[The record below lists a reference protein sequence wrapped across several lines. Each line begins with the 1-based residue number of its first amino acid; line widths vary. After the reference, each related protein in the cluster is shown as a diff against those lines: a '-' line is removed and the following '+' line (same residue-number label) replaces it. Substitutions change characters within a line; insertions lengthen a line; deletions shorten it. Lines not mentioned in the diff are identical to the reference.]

1 MKDHWERPAAPVS
14 LDLRKIETLVKPVFG
29 GKRVLAAKRI
39 GTGFS
44 NSNYKIQLDGIDEP
58 YLLRLYRQDEEIADK
73 ELAISRLVGE
83 TIPVPDFIYADW
95 SRTKYERPW
104 AVLQW
109 KEGSL
114 LKEVLKTGT
123 NEDLASAGGSV
134 GSILAKIHSFTFPVG
149 GFFDQNLDIKEPI
162 QMGSDGFLGFMEQ
175 SLFVQSSG
183 KWLGEDLTQALWSF
197 CQKYGPLLSE
207 VKDSPVL
214 VHSDFNGL
222 NILVEQEAPGHP
234 ISAVLDWEFAF
245 AGSRYVDIANMLRYE
260 ENDSIFERHFIRS
273 YQEQGDK
280 LAHNWKLLSRL
291 EDLIAL
297 CDMLNHSTTKTPNR
311 IHDLQRLIQKTVL
324 SQPNT

>member
-1 MKDHWERPAAPVS
+1 LKDQWERPAAPVS
-14 LDLRKIETLVKPVFG
+14 LDVRKIETLVKPVFG
-29 GKRVLAAKRI
+29 GKRVLAAERI

-44 NSNYKIQLDGIDEP
+44 NCNYKIQLDGIDEP

-83 TIPVPDFIYADW
+83 TVPVPEFIYADW

-114 LKEVLKTGT
+114 LSHVMKAGT
-123 NEDLASAGGSV
+123 DEDLAAAGASA
-134 GSILAKIHSFTFPVG
+134 GSILARIHAYPFPAA
-149 GFFDQNLDIKEPI
+149 GFFDKNLDIKQPLE
-162 QMGSDGFLGFMEQ
+162 MGSDGFLGFMEQ

-197 CQKYGPLLSE
+197 CQKYAPLLSE

-222 NILVEQEAPGHP
+222 NILVELETSGCMV
-234 ISAVLDWEFAF
+234 SAVLDWEFAF

-260 ENDSIFERHFIRS
+260 QNDSVFERHFIRS
-273 YQEQGDK
+273 YQEQGVK
-280 LAHNWKLLSRL
+280 LAHNWKMLSHL

-297 CDMLNHSTTKTPNR
+297 CDMLNQSTTKTPNR

-324 SQPNT
+324 FQPNT